1 MRRLLPP
8 VLGLVGSLVALVAAV
23 PALADPAADVDA
35 GSEAPGDAR
44 HDRTPREIVVT
55 GALRQNRLDALSG
68 VAVIQGTKLDAALRP
83 SIGETLAHTP
93 GVSSTAF
100 GPTASRPVLRGLQG
114 ERVRLLTDGIG
125 SIDVSNTSADHAA
138 VVNPLLAERIEVLRG
153 PQSLLY
159 GSSAI
164 GGVVN
169 VIDRRIPTTVPTEAV
184 HLGGVAGYGSAAH
197 ERSLAGSVEVPLGG
211 GVVAHADGS
220 WSRSDDLRIG
230 GYALTP
236 ALRAEALNTAASGL
250 SGPDIDYAGNAALRD
265 VLPNTAA
272 RTWAAGAGLSYIN
285 DGGMLGASFTRSDS
299 LYGVPVR
306 FAAAPGEEQ
315 EAPRLAMKQDRLDL
329 RAEVKPGGAI
339 DRILLRAAYAD
350 YRHAEL
356 EPDGAV
362 GTTFLNKG
370 IEARLELRQ
379 AKQGVWQGASGAQF
393 VNRDFDV
400 IGEEAFLPKNGT
412 QSLGLFTVQQ
422 LDYGA
427 LRLEA
432 GARFEHARITARP
445 TADQPQFFSG
455 ERRFDTFSGSLG
467 ASYAVLS
474 GWRLGLN
481 LSRTSRAPAAEELFA
496 NGPHAGTEAYEIG
509 HPDFTAERATSAE
522 LTFKGGDADHGLE
535 LSVYYTWFKNFIFDA
550 RTGAVIDGLPVY
562 QGQQANARWA
572 GFELEGHAKLAQLGG
587 WKLAADGMADAVR
600 ATIEGYG
607 PAPRIPPLR
616 LLGGLE
622 ATSRVLDLR
631 AEVEHVTAQTRVA
644 RNETPTPGYTM
655 VNASASWRP
664 WGEERPLTF
673 TLSANNLFDV
683 AARRHASFLKDY
695 APLAGRDIRLTAR
708 VEL

>member
-1 MRRLLPP
+1 MRRLPSP
-8 VLGLVGSLVALVAAV
+8 VLGLAGSLLALCAAV
-23 PALADPAADVDA
+23 PALADPAADA
-35 GSEAPGDAR
+35 EASGADP
-44 HDRTPREIVVT
+44 HDHTPQEIVVT
-55 GALRQNRLDALSG
+55 GALQQNRLDALSG
-68 VAVIQGTKLDAALRP
+68 VAVIQGAKLDAAIRP
-83 SIGETLAHTP
+83 SIGDTLEHTA
-93 GVSSTAF
+93 GVSSTSF
-100 GPTASRPVLRGLQG
+100 GPTASRPVLRGMQG

-169 VIDRRIPTTVPTEAV
+169 VIDRRIPTKVPTEAV

-220 WSRSDDLRIG
+220 WDKSDDMHIG

-236 ALRAEALNTAASGL
+236 ALRAEALNTAARATL
-250 SGPDIDYAGNAALRD
+250 VADPDAPDFVANAGVRD

-272 RTWAAGAGLSYIN
+272 RTWTAGAGLSYIN
-285 DGGMLGASFTRSDS
+285 DGGMLGASYTHSDS
-299 LYGVPVR
+299 LYGVPIR
-306 FAAAPGEEQ
+306 FATLPGEAQ

-329 RAEVKPGGAI
+329 RAQVNGSGAI
-339 DRILLRAAYAD
+339 DHVLLRAAFAD
-350 YRHAEL
+350 YRHSEL
-356 EPDGAV
+356 GPDGSV
-362 GTTFLNKG
+362 GTTFLDKG
-370 IEARLELRQ
+370 IEARLEVAQ
-379 AKQGVWQGASGAQF
+379 AKAGAWQGASGAQF
-393 VNRDFDV
+393 VNRDFNV
-400 IGEEAFLPKNGT
+400 IGDEAFLPKNST
-412 QSLGLFTVQQ
+412 QSFGLFTVQQ

-427 LRLEA
+427 LKLEA
-432 GARFEHARITARP
+432 GARFEHARITAQP
-445 TADQPQFFSG
+445 AASQPQFFGG
-455 ERRFDTFSGSLG
+455 ERSFDTFSGSVG
-467 ASYAVLS
+467 ASYAVIP

-481 LSRTSRAPAAEELFA
+481 LSRTARAPAAEELFA

-509 HPDFTAERATSAE
+509 NPLFRPERATSAE
-522 LTFKGGDADHGLE
+522 LTFKGGNADFGLE
-535 LSVYYTWFKNFIFDA
+535 ASVYYTWFANFIYDA

-562 QGQQANARWA
+562 QGQQADARWA
-572 GFELEGHAKLAQLGG
+572 GFELEGHAKLAQIGG
-587 WKLAADGMADAVR
+587 WKLAADGLADAVR
-600 ATIEGYG
+600 ATIDGYG

-622 ATSRVLDLR
+622 ATSRNLDLR
-631 AEVEHVTAQTRVA
+631 TEVEHVTAQNRVA
-644 RNETPTPGYTM
+644 PNETPTPGYTL

-664 WGEERPLTF
+664 WGEDRPLAF

-683 AARRHASFLKDY
+683 VARRHASFLKDY

-708 VEL
+708 LEL